1 MKVEEL
7 AELTLALCKI
17 PSPTGEE
24 KQIADHVQAWA
35 YQHFPPEEVVRVG
48 HSLVV
53 GRLESKLP
61 SIGLFGHLDTVPAH
75 PNGTPFRIEDG
86 KVWGRG
92 SSDMK
97 SGLAVMMGLAM
108 ELKHQALP
116 LNPIWVFYEAEEG
129 SYEQNGLG
137 PVMEKLPALRN
148 MAFGIALE
156 PTDQTL
162 MLGCMGSMHISLMLQ
177 GKAAHSARPW
187 QGENA
192 IHAAGPL
199 LNMLAAKQPIEVNV
213 DGYVFREVLSATWAR
228 GGKALNVIPEQF
240 ELNLNHRFAPGKTIG
255 MAFEEMQKLLGPY
268 GLLRV
273 TDASPAG
280 NVCTLNP
287 FFQKLLRDTGLS
299 TRPKQAWTDIGRL
312 SSLGI
317 DAVNFG
323 PGETAAAHQQNE
335 CASLESIATV
345 YACLKKFLSGPLP
358 L

>member
-7 AELTLALCKI
+7 AELSLTLCKI

-24 KQIADHVQAWA
+24 KRIADHIQHWA
-35 YQHFPPEEVVRVG
+35 YQHFPREEVVRIG

-53 GRLESKLP
+53 GRLASERP
-61 SIGLFGHLDTVPAH
+61 SIGFFGHLDTVPAH
-75 PNGTPFRIEDG
+75 PEGTPFRIEDG

-92 SSDMK
+92 STDMK

-108 ELKHQALP
+108 ELKHQPLP
-116 LNPIWVFYEAEEG
+116 FNPIWVFYEAEEG

-137 PVMEKLPALRN
+137 PVMETLPSLRN

-162 MLGCMGSMHISLMLQ
+162 MLGCMGSMHLSLTVQ

-199 LNMLAAKQPIEVNV
+199 LGMLAAKQPHNVNV
-213 DGYVFREVLSATWAR
+213 AGHVFREVVSATWAR
-228 GGKALNVIPEQF
+228 GGTALNVIPEQF
-240 ELNLNHRFAPGKTIG
+240 ELNLNCRFAPGKTIEE
-255 MAFEEMQKLLGPY
+255 AFAQMQTLLGPY
-268 GLLRV
+268 GRLRL
-273 TDASPAG
+273 TDASPPG
-280 NVCTLNP
+280 HVCVDNP
-287 FFQKLLRDTGLS
+287 LFQKLLRDTGLP
-299 TRPKQAWTDIGRL
+299 TQAKQAWTDIGRL
-312 SSLGI
+312 STLGI

-323 PGETAAAHQQNE
+323 PGETATAHQQNE
-335 CASLESIATV
+335 CASLESIAKV
-345 YACLKKFLSGPLP
+345 YACLKTFLLNP
-358 L
+358 

>member
-7 AELTLALCKI
+7 AELTLTLCKI

-24 KQIADHVQAWA
+24 KRIADHVQYWA
-35 YQHFPPEEVVRVG
+35 HQHFPLGEVVRIG
-48 HSLVV
+48 HSVVV
-53 GRLESKLP
+53 GRLESARP
-61 SIGLFGHLDTVPAH
+61 SIGFFGHLDTVPEH
-75 PNGTPFRIEDG
+75 PQGTPFRIEDG

-92 SSDMK
+92 STDMK
-97 SGLAVMMGLAM
+97 AGLAVMMGLAV
-108 ELKHQALP
+108 ELKHKKLP
-116 LNPIWVFYEAEEG
+116 FNPIWVFYEAEEG

-137 PVMEKLPALRN
+137 PIMEKLPSLRS

-156 PTDQTL
+156 PTDQTI
-162 MLGCMGSMHISLMLQ
+162 MLGCMGSMHISLTLQ

-199 LNMLAAKQPIEVNV
+199 LCMLAAQKPQEVNV
-213 DGYVFREVLSATWAR
+213 EGYVFREVLSATWAR
-228 GGKALNVIPEQF
+228 AGKALNVIPEQCEF
-240 ELNLNHRFAPGKTIG
+240 NLNHRFAPGKTIEE
-255 MAFEEMQKLLGPY
+255 AFSHMETLLSPY
-268 GLLRV
+268 GRLRL

-280 NVCTLNP
+280 KVCTHNP
-287 FFQKLLRDTGLS
+287 LFQKLLRDTALP
-299 TRPKQAWTDIGRL
+299 TQPKQAWTDIGRL
-312 SSLGI
+312 STLGI

-345 YACLKKFLSGPLP
+345 YEGLKKFLLTP
-358 L
+358 